1 MADGNG
7 LVIRNLGP
15 LVRALSSY
23 FQQPNA
29 TIAGANT
36 AAPFGPLQPMRP
48 MFPAGSEPRRFS
60 YQVGQNLNYTPRS
73 GKRYSARDLRELA
86 KYDIVASILETQ
98 YDALVSTPWVIRAK
112 LKPGEKNTERTA
124 REKDDPLLAAL
135 NRFFEYPDGFTCWA
149 DWLRPLLDDLFV
161 LDAPA
166 ILVRRSDANTV
177 SRLDVTDGGDIACYV
192 DANGYTPPPPQPAYA
207 QMWNGIPAVNLT
219 TQQLVYKPRNIKS
232 NQLYGRSP
240 VEIGAELIKLGI
252 ERLGWQKRFYTD
264 GSIPD
269 AIMIVPPGITPD
281 KIAEQQE
288 SITSGLAGN
297 LAARRE
303 LRLIQGFAQ
312 DGKDQVLFPKD
323 GAALTDVTDDYL
335 IRSLCFLI
343 GVSPQRLLKMQNRST
358 AEAGQDAAE
367 EEGQRPYRAWI
378 ANLINYILRFILGI
392 TDYEFAFLQET
403 ELDAAKRADADM
415 KDVNSGIITRN
426 EARDARG
433 LDPSPNPMASVLTVT
448 TTTGVVELGAQPDPV
463 DDDEDEPDPA
473 APGGAGG
480 ARPKT
485 KGTSDRRR
493 GAKARKSFPKLHV
506 VTGRIVPENETR
518 ERALAALLTTFLAD
532 AGKETADYLGK
543 HYKAPAAK
551 VSKSDDETEAAALAA
566 QRERDTETLLEKLRL
581 RWEEL
586 RPKVAPILT
595 DAAHTGVATSKT
607 TIQLLRGVTMTV
619 SVENA
624 ASTAKSGSSTA
635 AEARAAE
642 LVGMKRK
649 ADGTYEPT
657 LDARYAISDTTREG
671 IKRKVSQAFE
681 EGWSPDKLADE
692 IQAAYTFSAERAAL
706 IAKSEITQAQAE
718 GNMLMWQA
726 TGIVTTVR
734 WSLSANH
741 TEEDDDECDSFA
753 EQGEV
758 PLGHEFAPGITRPG
772 AHPRCEC
779 GLIVVSMKRDK

>member
-15 LVRALSSY
+15 LVRAMSSY
-23 FQQPNA
+23 FKPSTA

-36 AAPFGPLQPMRP
+36 AAPFGPLQPMKP
-48 MFPAGSEPRRFS
+48 MFPSGSEPRRYS
-60 YQVGQNLNYTPRS
+60 YQMGQNLNFTPR
-73 GKRYSARDLRELA
+73 GGRRYGAGELRELA

-112 LKPGEKNTERTA
+112 PIPGEKNTERA
-124 REKDDPLLAAL
+124 KREKDDPALAQL
-135 NRFFEYPDGFTCWA
+135 NAFFEYPDGFTCWA

-166 ILVRRSDANTV
+166 ILVRRSDATTV
-177 SRLDVTDGGDIACYV
+177 SGLAITDGGDIACYV
-192 DANGYTPPPPQPAYA
+192 DANGYTPQPPDPAYA
-207 QMWNGIPAVNLT
+207 QMWNGLPAMNLT

-269 AIMIVPPGITPD
+269 AIMIVPPGVTPD

-288 SITSGLAGN
+288 SINSTMAGN

-303 LRLIQGFAQ
+303 LRLIQGFAL

-358 AEAGQDAAE
+358 AEAGQSAAE
-367 EEGQRPYRAWI
+367 EEGLRPYLTWI
-378 ANLINYILRFILGI
+378 ANLINYILRVILGV

-403 ELDAAKRADADM
+403 ELDASKRADADS
-415 KDVNSGIITRN
+415 KDVAAGIITRN

-433 LDPSPNPMASVLTVT
+433 LDPSPNPMAGVLTVT
-448 TTTGVVELGAQPDPV
+448 TTTGVVELGVQPEPV

-473 APGGAGG
+473 GGAGAGG
-480 ARPKT
+480 AGPKP
-485 KGTSDRRR
+485 KGTARRR
-493 GAKARKSFPKLHV
+493 VGAKARKSSPKLHV
-506 VTGRIVPENETR
+506 VTGQIVPENESR
-518 ERALAALLTTFLAD
+518 ERALAAAVTTFLDD
-532 AGKETADYLGK
+532 AGEQAAEHLRK
-543 HYKAPAAK
+543 HYVAPVAKLSKAEADE
-551 VSKSDDETEAAALAA
+551 SKDVDALI
-566 QRERDTETLLEKLRL
+566 ESLKLR
-581 RWEEL
+581 WTEL
-586 RPKVAPILT
+586 IPKVAPILA
-595 DAAHTGVATSKT
+595 DAAKTGVNSSKT
-607 TIQLLRGVTMTV
+607 TINLLRGVTMTV
-619 SVENA
+619 TVEDAAETAVSGSVE
-624 ASTAKSGSSTA
+624 A

-642 LVGMKRK
+642 LVGMRRLR
-649 ADGTYEPT
+649 DGTYETNPNP
-657 LDARYAISDTTREG
+657 RFAISDTTRDG
-671 IKRKVSQAFE
+671 IRRKVVEAFE
-681 EGWSPDKLADE
+681 NGWSPDKLADDVRKS
-692 IQAAYTFSAERAAL
+692 YTFSTERAAL
-706 IAKSEITQAQAE
+706 IANSEITQAQAE

-726 TGIVTTVR
+726 TGVVATVR
-734 WSLSANH
+734 WSLSADH
-741 TEEDDDECDSFA
+741 GDDQADECDGFA
-753 EQGEV
+753 EQGAV

-772 AHPRCEC
+772 AHPRCKC
-779 GLIVVSMKRDK
+779 GLIVVSLKREK